1 MKHPKLKLSSFAALE
16 ACPRRPDGRYM
27 AIQSL
32 SDHLKNWEK
41 TVADDPPTGKI
52 YSIPS
57 VHFIPKSLFSSIVLS

>member
-1 MKHPKLKLSSFAALE
+1 
-16 ACPRRPDGRYM
+16 M

-32 SDHLKNWEK
+32 SDHLKNREK
-41 TVADDPPTGKI
+41 TVADGPPTGKI